1 MPYRR
6 LALCL
11 ASLIAAANPLA
22 QSASGA
28 ASAGESTLKFALY
41 SPAWGENSEDRIRLL
56 AHNQSDIPIRLDGI
70 RFAPP
75 EGETVLLRPRLRL
88 PAGAS
93 GDAVLDYVDLL
104 EGDDC
109 VSRSL
114 ADNWKLTEISN
125 YTLNPSVRQ
134 LIIED
139 TDSFRIYQCVQTVQ
153 TQWTNL
159 DSGEKLSREEWVL
172 FHFESRRD

>member
-11 ASLIAAANPLA
+11 ACLFAVAGPPA

-28 ASAGESTLKFALY
+28 AGVGESPLKFALY
-41 SPAWGENSEDRIRLL
+41 SPAWGENSNDRIRLL
-56 AHNQSDIPIRLDGI
+56 AHNQSDAPIRLDGI
-70 RFAPP
+70 RFAPA
-75 EGETVLLRPRLRL
+75 EGQAVLLRPRLRL

-93 GDAVLDYVDLL
+93 GDVVLDYVDLL
-104 EGDDC
+104 TGDDC

-153 TQWTNL
+153 TEWTDL
-159 DSGEKLSREEWVL
+159 ASGETQTREEWVL
-172 FHFESRRD
+172 FHFESRR